1 MVRNHLRV
9 LIETCILTPKRF
21 QGRIFL
27 NTRVHLF
34 CRVRIVELVRTDV
47 EIETTLGFT
56 DLAASNWH
64 WN

>member
-1 MVRNHLRV
+1 MH
-9 LIETCILTPKRF
+9 LTPKRF

-34 CRVRIVELVRTDV
+34 YELELVELVRTDV
-47 EIETTLGFT
+47 EIETTFGFT